1 MVVIRFPKSPGAGD
15 PGPRKIYVCAPGHE
29 DLLQATRK
37 LGFGYSKKEAQ
48 IRFYEGGLNHGIE
61 TRVSNLKTAPD
72 WLKFWLTN
80 QFLMHIENGQ
90 PLSPVEEEARERL
103 GPDPYEY
110 GDRLRK
116 AKKPKGRRR

>member
-1 MVVIRFPKSPGAGD
+1 MTVIKFPKSPFGVD
-15 PGPRKIYVCAPGHE
+15 PGPRKIYVCAPSHE
-29 DLLQATRK
+29 DLLLATRK
-37 LGFGYSKKEAQ
+37 SGFGYSKKEAQ
-48 IRFYEGGLNHGIE
+48 TRFYEGGLNQNID

-90 PLSPVEEEARERL
+90 PLSLVEEDARERL

-110 GDRLRK
+110 GERLRK
-116 AKKPKGRRR
+116 PKKPKRRG